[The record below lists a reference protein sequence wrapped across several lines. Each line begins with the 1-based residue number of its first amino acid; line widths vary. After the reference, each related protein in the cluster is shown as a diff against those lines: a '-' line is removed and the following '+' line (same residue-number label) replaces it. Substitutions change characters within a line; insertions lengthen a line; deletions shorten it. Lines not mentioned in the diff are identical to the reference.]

1 MVRVDPDPYLVLG
14 VPPTAT
20 QAEITHAY
28 RTHLRAHHPD
38 TRPAR
43 SAHTAD
49 EHLRQVL
56 AAYALLRDP
65 ARRAD
70 YDRLIAHTA
79 DATAHPSRAD
89 TCWPSLRWAGPD
101 PDYPPLQQDPYNPC
115 PTATAAG
122 RPGAPPLIATIM
134 QNTSRTPESPWRPI
148 EDRIKQRY
156 QPRHI
161 RPTRRDGGEPKPLLD
176 EVRAQ
181 RRDAPGVER
190 LRAIDTQTIRELQPI
205 SPPTYAKNCSGLA
218 LPLTSYTGLSDAELR
233 IAHAQL
239 MGWLE
244 GLFKTMQ
251 PAVSS
256 PDLAPATATSSSD
269 SLFYRHEHLLQHQAP
284 RKQALARR
292 GRARSRE
299 LYGRRWGV
307 PAGRN
312 RGE

>member
-1 MVRVDPDPYLVLG
+1 MR
-14 VPPTAT
+14 
-20 QAEITHAY
+20 I
-28 RTHLRAHHPD
+28 
-38 TRPAR
+38 
-43 SAHTAD
+43 
-49 EHLRQVL
+49 
-56 AAYALLRDP
+56 AAM
-65 ARRAD
+65 
-70 YDRLIAHTA
+70 T
-79 DATAHPSRAD
+79 
-89 TCWPSLRWAGPD
+89 
-101 PDYPPLQQDPYNPC
+101 
-115 PTATAAG
+115 
-122 RPGAPPLIATIM
+122 
-134 QNTSRTPESPWRPI
+134 
-148 EDRIKQRY
+148 KQ
-156 QPRHI
+156 
-161 RPTRRDGGEPKPLLD
+161 LLD
-176 EVRAQ
+176 DVRAQ

-269 SLFYRHEHLLQHQAP
+269 SLFSRHEHLLQHQAP

>member
-1 MVRVDPDPYLVLG
+1 M
-14 VPPTAT
+14 T
-20 QAEITHAY
+20 
-28 RTHLRAHHPD
+28 
-38 TRPAR
+38 
-43 SAHTAD
+43 
-49 EHLRQVL
+49 
-56 AAYALLRDP
+56 
-65 ARRAD
+65 
-70 YDRLIAHTA
+70 
-79 DATAHPSRAD
+79 
-89 TCWPSLRWAGPD
+89 
-101 PDYPPLQQDPYNPC
+101 
-115 PTATAAG
+115 
-122 RPGAPPLIATIM
+122 
-134 QNTSRTPESPWRPI
+134 
-148 EDRIKQRY
+148 KQ
-156 QPRHI
+156 
-161 RPTRRDGGEPKPLLD
+161 LLD
-176 EVRAQ
+176 DVRAQ

-292 GRARSRE
+292 GGDAPGAGNYMAAVGESQLAATGE
-299 LYGRRWGV
+299 NNWPSLGRT
-307 PAGRN
+307 N
-312 RGE
+312 